1 MSPTAGRKAITSSHA
16 NFFPESPESMII
28 MITVVMISK
37 TYRMVNMVRSIIG
50 YTIFPIK
57 VADVQE
63 VTFTLT

>member
-1 MSPTAGRKAITSSHA
+1 
-16 NFFPESPESMII
+16 MII